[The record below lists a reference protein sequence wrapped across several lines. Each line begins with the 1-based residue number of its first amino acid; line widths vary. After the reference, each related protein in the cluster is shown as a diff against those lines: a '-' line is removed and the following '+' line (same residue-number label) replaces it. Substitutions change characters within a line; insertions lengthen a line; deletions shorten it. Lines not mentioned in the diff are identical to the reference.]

1 MQTNVQIHGKSIR
14 SSPTPQSENYVG
26 RSLKELVASTP
37 NERNWRGMA
46 IALLVIVV
54 VLGLIVLSIVLL
66 SPPDDGPRLLGAK
79 LSLEQLAAGHLV
91 APALNATWAT
101 HTDLVFRDAAGGLTL
116 YNAENRSVRLL
127 MTNSTFRQLNAVDYR
142 LSSDLKFVLLI
153 SDVRKHYTNTIEARY
168 HIFEVSTQNRFGLGP
183 SELVNRGEVEPPLLQ
198 HAAWSSVGHSL
209 VFVYQG
215 DVYYRPDPH
224 KHFAHRI
231 THSGESSPA
240 ITNGIADWLYQ
251 EEVFKDG
258 VAVWFSRDSSHLA
271 FATFNDTLVGQL
283 KFPVYGPKLLYPV
296 QKTLRYPKP
305 GTVNPTVT
313 VYVVNLTAL
322 SEKKKENINH
332 FHLRPSEN
340 VMSLHRTPYLIS
352 VTWGPGLRIAVV
364 WLNRRQ
370 NASTIVICAAPKWIC
385 EDSHVERSEDGWL
398 EPSPVWFS
406 DDASSLLT
414 RVPVRDGEAGYYSHV
429 CHIRLDT
436 RQKTPLTHGQLT
448 VTDILAWDHVSHQ
461 VYFRAAP
468 EGKPGQRH
476 IYRVLDNVNST
487 ENSQWQCLTCQ
498 IYFDNSTSAN
508 STNSTALN
516 STIDWEMWPV
526 QSSSCLYVSAI
537 FSPGPR
543 PKFYL
548 LQCLGPDVPS
558 LILMN
563 TVYNTKIATLDSN
576 SLLSERYQ
584 AIARPQ
590 VKTFSVEVESGF
602 HAQVRLLLPSGL
614 REFED
619 MVFPLILHVGNLGS
633 QAVDERWQ
641 VDWSTYLVS
650 GRNFIVAEVDGR
662 GSPMQGDRI
671 KHAPLNRIGSL
682 DVDDQ
687 IAVITYL
694 RDNLKF
700 IDREKMAVW
709 GEGYGGFATAMIL
722 SQDPWLFSCGMAI
735 SPIVS
740 WAHYN
745 SMWTE
750 RIMGTPNVT
759 DNYRGYE
766 ESDVSKRAGN
776 LRSKPLLLVH
786 GTADERVPY
795 QHSMILVRALVDVG
809 ALFRH
814 MTYPDEGHDLN
825 GVRTHLHHAMESF
838 LDDCFGPLDF
848 ADWEVGTGFFSLR
861 Q

>member
-1 MQTNVQIHGKSIR
+1 
-14 SSPTPQSENYVG
+14 
-26 RSLKELVASTP
+26 
-37 NERNWRGMA
+37 MA
-46 IALLVIVV
+46 IALLVMVV

-79 LSLEQLAAGHLV
+79 LELQQLTAGLYPV
-91 APALNATWAT
+91 PALNASWASPS
-101 HTDLVFRDAAGGLTL
+101 HLVLRDASGALILLDARNRSLPPLTL
-116 YNAENRSVRLL
+116 IS
-127 MTNSTFRQLNAVDYR
+127 TSTFRQLNAVDYR
-142 LSSDLKFVLLI
+142 LSSDGLFVLLI
-153 SDVRKHYTNTIEARY
+153 SDHYTNTIEARY
-168 HIFEVSTQNRFGLGP
+168 HIYEVSTQNRWVVGP
-183 SELVNRGEVEPPLLQ
+183 RAGEGAAEAPLLQ
-198 HAAWSSVGHSL
+198 HASWSSVGHSV
-209 VFVYQG
+209 VFVHEG
-215 DVYYRPDPH
+215 DVYYRPSPH
-224 KHFAHRI
+224 HPAAHRL
-231 THSGESSPA
+231 THSGATSPA
-240 ITNGIADWLYQ
+240 ITNGLPDWLYQ
-251 EEVFKDG
+251 EEVFKNG
-258 VAVWFSRDSSHLA
+258 AAVWFSRDSTHLA

-283 KFPVYGPKLLYPV
+283 KFPIYGPKLLYPI

-305 GTVNPTVT
+305 GTVNPTVI

-322 SEKKKENINH
+322 GDKKQEKINH
-332 FHLRPSEN
+332 FHLRPAES
-340 VMSLHRTPYLIS
+340 VMSPHRTPYLIS
-352 VTWGPGLRIAVV
+352 VRWGPGLRIAIV
-364 WLNRRQ
+364 WLNRKQ
-370 NASTIVICAAPKWIC
+370 NASAVVICSPPKWIC
-385 EDSHVERSEDGWL
+385 EDWHVERSEAGGWV
-398 EPSPVWFS
+398 EPGPVWLS
-406 DDASSLLT
+406 DDASSFVT
-414 RVPVRDGEAGYYSHV
+414 IAPVRDGDAGYYSHL
-429 CHIRLDT
+429 CHIRPGT

-448 VTDILAWDHVSHQ
+448 VTDILAWDQISHH

-476 IYRVLDNVNST
+476 VYRVLDNINST
-487 ENSQWQCLTCQ
+487 ENSKWQCLTCQ
-498 IYFDNSTSAN
+498 IDIDNSN

-537 FSPGPR
+537 LSPGPR
-543 PKFYL
+543 PEFFL

-558 LILMN
+558 LLLMN
-563 TVYNTKIATLDSN
+563 TSSNTKIATLDSN
-576 SLLSERYQ
+576 SVLLERYH
-584 AIARPQ
+584 AMARPQ

-619 MVFPLILHVGNLGS
+619 MVFPLILHVRGGPGE
-633 QAVDERWQ
+633 QTVDERWR
-641 VDWSTYLVS
+641 VDWSAYLVS
-650 GRNFIVAEVDGR
+650 QRNFIVAEVDGR
-662 GSPMQGDRI
+662 GSPMLGDRI
-671 KHAPLNRIGSL
+671 KHAPLNRIGSV
-682 DVDDQ
+682 DIDDQ

-786 GTADERVPY
+786 GTADQRVPY

-814 MTYPDEGHDLN
+814 MTYPDEGHDLS